1 MTMLN
6 TLLAGGV
13 SFMKTAAEYWAMAD
27 QMGARGTNERSSGP
41 PTCSSLKSG
50 LTQLLNLIGEIVVV
64 GLVWQS

>member
-1 MTMLN
+1 
-6 TLLAGGV
+6 
-13 SFMKTAAEYWAMAD
+13 MKTAAEYWAMAD